1 MVWFFQM
8 GVLLK
13 QSFLLEKKLTWYTNM
28 FHGQNNLSDSNL
40 SKINLLKKTEN
51 SIFLFTNAL
60 EENRQGNSS
69 AA

>member
-1 MVWFFQM
+1 MV
-8 GVLLK
+8 
-13 QSFLLEKKLTWYTNM
+13 M

>member
-1 MVWFFQM
+1 
-8 GVLLK
+8 
-13 QSFLLEKKLTWYTNM
+13 M

-51 SIFLFTNAL
+51 TTFVFTNAL
-60 EENRQGNSS
+60 QENIQGNSS

>member
-1 MVWFFQM
+1 
-8 GVLLK
+8 
-13 QSFLLEKKLTWYTNM
+13 M

-51 SIFLFTNAL
+51 TTFFVFTNAL
-60 EENRQGNSS
+60 QENIQGNSS

>member
-1 MVWFFQM
+1 MV
-8 GVLLK
+8 
-13 QSFLLEKKLTWYTNM
+13 M

-51 SIFLFTNAL
+51 TTFVFTNVL
-60 EENRQGNSS
+60 QENIQGNNS